1 MLKRFTPRTI
11 LLMLV
16 AFSVTLLLPKMGVPQ
31 DMVSNIILP
40 ITGITL
46 LIALIVAKALAS
58 KQAESQ

>member
-1 MLKRFTPRTI
+1 
-11 LLMLV
+11 
-16 AFSVTLLLPKMGVPQ
+16 MGVPQ
-31 DMVSNIILP
+31 DMVPSIILP